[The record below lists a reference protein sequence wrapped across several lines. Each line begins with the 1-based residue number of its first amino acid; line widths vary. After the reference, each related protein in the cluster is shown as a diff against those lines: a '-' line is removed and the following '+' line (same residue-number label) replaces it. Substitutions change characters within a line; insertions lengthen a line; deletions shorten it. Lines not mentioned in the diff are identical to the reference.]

1 MVYCREKELGRFGCF
16 SVDRCFNRCLG
27 YGGVTACAEWNGI
40 KFPVL
45 LG

>member
-1 MVYCREKELGRFGCF
+1 MEYGLGGFGCF

-27 YGGVTACAEWNGI
+27 YGGMVACAEWDGI
-40 KFPVL
+40 KFPVF